1 MNNTILNKLN
11 QLENLNI
18 FLYDNWIFLYF
29 MDLNNEK
36 KLKLIK
42 SSDKNKFIEI
52 EKFCDYILNK

>member
-11 QLENLNI
+11 QLENINI

-42 SSDKNKFIEI
+42 SNDKNKLIEI

>member
-1 MNNTILNKLN
+1 MNTTILNKLN

-18 FLYDNWIFLYF
+18 FLYDNWNFMYF
-29 MDLNNEK
+29 MDLNSEK

-42 SSDKNKFIEI
+42 SCDKNRFIEI

>member
-18 FLYDNWIFLYF
+18 FLYDNWTFLYF

-42 SSDKNKFIEI
+42 SNDKNRLLEI

>member
-18 FLYDNWIFLYF
+18 FLYDNWTFLYF

-42 SSDKNKFIEI
+42 SNDKNKLIEI

>member
-18 FLYDNWIFLYF
+18 FLYDNWTFLYF
-29 MDLNNEK
+29 IDLNNEK

>member
-18 FLYDNWIFLYF
+18 FLYDNWTFLYF

-52 EKFCDYILNK
+52 ENFCDYILNK

>member
-18 FLYDNWIFLYF
+18 FLYDNWTFLYF